1 MKGENKMLKSKKGIS
16 LAVLII
22 TIIVMVI
29 LTGVVVISIGDSGTI
44 DMAKDAVNK
53 TNMKQIESL
62 VMMGW
67 ADGYMA
73 GLRTQPELE
82 EYVFDYLATN
92 NVTVK
97 GDFDVIVTT
106 EGAQL
111 KVIEKTEAPEAW
123 TNVTR
128 IVDGVPIP
136 KGFVESPYRGESTKD
151 GGLVIYELRTG
162 ETEIPET
169 EAHQTSLTTRNQF
182 VWVPVSEEEFKD
194 YFKRRNFNTS
204 FTLSNELGKGYWEV
218 ALDTTTNLPAL
229 TQEATQTHMSTAT
242 IAEVNA
248 MYNSVKKY
256 GGFYI
261 GRYEAG
267 VYSAMDA
274 VTAIDGLTIYSVMG
288 KYPCYFV
295 TWGNGTSLANDE
307 DGAVELARNLYPATS
322 SSYGAASTLVYGVQW
337 DTTVQWFL
345 DSGAMASIT
354 DDKGVFLNT
363 VVEAG
368 DFNTNAKYAAGGSWN
383 NATSTTTLDGTVQFH
398 TTTGA
403 LKKAKINNIYDM
415 AGNCWEFTMEGRDSG
430 SVVRRGG
437 SSGFDVETYTIG
449 GRTGTGKESKTATK
463 GNGFRVSLYIK

>member
-1 MKGENKMLKSKKGIS
+1 MLKSKKGIS

-29 LTGVVVISIGDSGTI
+29 LTGTIVISIGDSGTI
-44 DMAKDAVNK
+44 DMANEAVDK

-67 ADGYMA
+67 ADGYLA

-204 FTLSNELGKGYWEV
+204 FNLSNELGKGYWEV
-218 ALDTTTNLPAL
+218 VLDATTNLPAS

-267 VYSAMDA
+267 VYTKMASGTSINN
-274 VTAIDGLTIYSVMG
+274 VTIYTVMG
-288 KYPCYFV
+288 KIPCDLIKF
-295 TWGNGTSLANDE
+295 GSGTTLMADE
-307 DGAVELARNLYPATS
+307 GGIVELARNLYPAAS
-322 SSYGAASTLVYGVQW
+322 SSYGAASTLTYGVQF
-337 DTTVQWFL
+337 DTTLQWWL
-345 DSGAMASIT
+345 DTGAVSSLDNSRTYGNYNVTQI
-354 DDKGVFLNT
+354 K
-363 VVEAG
+363 AG
-368 DFNTNAKYAAGGSWN
+368 DFNAGAKMYVSGSYIN
-383 NATSTTTLDGTVQFH
+383 VAYDANGNSTTTKSSGSNNT

-403 LKKAKINNIYDM
+403 LKFAKVNNIYDL
-415 AGNCWEFTMEGRDSG
+415 AGNVWEMTMEGSATTD
-430 SVVRRGG
+430 VTRRGG
-437 SSGFDVETYTIG
+437 VY
-449 GRTGTGKESKTATK
+449 TGTNDKVSLREGTLDINKVY
-463 GNGFRVSLYIK
+463 GGDGFRVSLYIK